1 MSALSQDA
9 YARLI
14 DSVEMKLDEADKEAE
29 TTEKRLSHEYVFRNI
44 KNAIHDK

>member
-9 YARLI
+9 YARFI
-14 DSVEMKLDEADKEAE
+14 DNVERELDEADEETE
-29 TTEKRLSHEYVFRNI
+29 TTEKRLGHEYVFRNI